1 MMKLTERI
9 VPTLSLVLLLVA
21 GCRGYVSGGDD
32 GESDDDVIPTIDARA
47 TQAANAPVKA
57 ISAQIQASE
66 AQKIDLNASF
76 AATKSFGG
84 WKALRRNQASNPTSR
99 LNERFSRL
107 NGRFSRLNG
116 RFNDTSLRKNA
127 FVLRQLANCPDGGT
141 VDIIN
146 DIDTDTEF
154 RLTVRFSECRIVD
167 NGTGT
172 EILSD
177 GFADL
182 HELLTITSS
191 SASLKDETTF
201 ENLTIKTS
209 NVSSGIVLENIFAN
223 FEGTETVEINDF
235 TACGTAFEGRVSL
248 TADGTVEISL
258 DANEDGDF
266 SDSDDDDTDTSVTF
280 TNYVYTGEATGS
292 TDSGCEIVDVTEA
305 TYTTSGEA
313 SLTDKNNPGGSFIV
327 SSPSSDPIIINIRKE
342 QGGVSYA
349 TDGTLA
355 VSVDEPCIE
364 ANSLTFRF
372 TTTVRI
378 FIPDSENCPT
388 AGQLMVTLNNDNIT
402 IDYTASGGVIVT
414 TSDSMEEYDSCDE
427 IEACPN
433 A

>member
-1 MMKLTERI
+1 MMKLTESI

-21 GCRGYVSGGDD
+21 GCRGYVSGGD
-32 GESDDDVIPTIDARA
+32 GGGSDDDVIPTIDARA
-47 TQAANAPVKA
+47 TQAANAPIKA
-57 ISAQIQASE
+57 ISAQTQASE
-66 AQKIDLNASF
+66 AQQIDLSASF

-84 WKALRRNQASNPTSR
+84 WKALRRNQASSPTYR
-99 LNERFSRL
+99 LNE
-107 NGRFSRLNG
+107 RFSRLNG

-127 FVLRQLANCPDGGT
+127 FVLQQLANCPDGGT

-146 DIDTDTEF
+146 NIDTDTEF
-154 RLTVRFSECRIVD
+154 RLTVRFSECLIVD

-172 EILSD
+172 EIFSD

-182 HELLTITSS
+182 HQLLTITSS
-191 SASLKDETTF
+191 SASLKGETIF

-235 TACGTAFEGRVSL
+235 TACGVAFEGRVSL
-248 TADGTVEISL
+248 TADGTVEISQ

-292 TDSGCEIVDVTEA
+292 TDSGCEIDVSEA

-313 SLTDKNNPGGSFIV
+313 SFTDKNNPGGSFIV
-327 SSPSSDPIIINIRKE
+327 SSSSSDPIIINIRKE
-342 QGGVSYA
+342 QGGFSYA
-349 TDGTLA
+349 TDGTLT

-388 AGQLMVTLNNDNIT
+388 AGQLMVTLNNNNIT